1 MAPPRRRGPL
11 RAVLLCVVALTVL
24 APVGLVAVTALQRP
38 AETAYANDDYQVPPP
53 EAKPPPLPI
62 PETAAQAQEWTR
74 ANAIYQQTMPAPIR
88 CEVTRIDFV
97 TADDATLKAHFEE
110 LIACLIRAWYLPTQ
124 QAGFILVRPTVT
136 IYGDEVQTRCGK
148 TGINAM
154 YCGADQQ
161 VYYSR
166 LIATRAPILEKNP
179 WAADIIIAH
188 EFGHAVQGRTGI
200 LGGDLVLENSEVDK
214 HEQLLLSRR
223 VETQADCFSGLFAR
237 SVSRSIGLKDSDTD
251 LILDSYYRFGAD
263 VLRKQPNIESD
274 HGLGATRRYWGQL
287 GLAND
292 AVTRCN
298 TFSADK
304 SLVR

>member
-1 MAPPRRRGPL
+1 
-11 RAVLLCVVALTVL
+11 
-24 APVGLVAVTALQRP
+24 
-38 AETAYANDDYQVPPP
+38 
-53 EAKPPPLPI
+53 
-62 PETAAQAQEWTR
+62 
-74 ANAIYQQTMPAPIR
+74 
-88 CEVTRIDFV
+88 
-97 TADDATLKAHFEE
+97 
-110 LIACLIRAWYLPTQ
+110 
-124 QAGFILVRPTVT
+124 
-136 IYGDEVQTRCGK
+136 
-148 TGINAM
+148 M

-166 LIATRAPILEKNP
+166 LIATRAPILEQNP

-251 LILDSYYRFGAD
+251 LILDSYYQFGAD

-304 SLVR
+304 SLSLTVLGEGTLPVRREGVLRR